1 MSTDFAALTSAFA
14 AGLPDVR
21 ACLIVSRD
29 GLSLGSHPAGE
40 EARVLAAWGRVQELG
55 DVERGFAVVGDE
67 LWVFC
72 RRGPYAAMAI
82 AGASARAGVVLDRLE
97 QMALVA
103 EEHRLRKEG
112 LRGAASEPAR
122 RGRLSLHRERA
133 VIKPEREAE
142 PVIVPEPASI
152 VEPIEVVEMAQEI
165 DQATLTE
172 PDGSEVDPV
181 ALAREFAWLLPAEAA
196 DVDDPEE

>member
-40 EARVLAAWGRVQELG
+40 ESRALSVWGRVQELG

-72 RRGPYAAMAI
+72 RRGPYAALAI
-82 AGASARAGVVLDRLE
+82 AGASSRAGVVLDRLE

-103 EEHRLRKEG
+103 EEGRLRKEG
-112 LRGAASEPAR
+112 LRVTASEPEPPR
-122 RGRLSLHRERA
+122 RGRRSLHRERA
-133 VIKPEREAE
+133 ASKPDREVE
-142 PVIVPEPASI
+142 PVIVTDAAAPAD
-152 VEPIEVVEMAQEI
+152 VVEVVV
-165 DQATLTE
+165 ATNE
-172 PDGSEVDPV
+172 AAPPEQDWMEVDAV
-181 ALAREFAWLLPAEAA
+181 ALAREFAGLLPADA
-196 DVDDPEE
+196 DDSKE

>member
-29 GLSLGSHPAGE
+29 GLSLGSHPADE
-40 EARVLAAWGRVQELG
+40 EARALSAWVRVQELG

-82 AGASARAGVVLDRLE
+82 AGASARAGVALDRLE

-103 EEHRLRKEG
+103 EEDRLRKEG
-112 LRGAASEPAR
+112 LRGQAPDPPRRAR
-122 RGRLSLHRERA
+122 LALHRERTSS
-133 VIKPEREAE
+133 RDRDME
-142 PVIVPEPASI
+142 PVIVPEPAETA
-152 VEPIEVVEMAQEI
+152 EPLDVVEMLESANDVPPVER
-165 DQATLTE
+165 
-172 PDGSEVDPV
+172 DGMEVDPV
-181 ALAREFAWLLPAEAA
+181 ALAREFAGLLPA
-196 DVDDPEE
+196 DVDDAEE

>member
-14 AGLPDVR
+14 SGLPDVR

-40 EARVLAAWGRVQELG
+40 ESRALSVWGRVQELG
-55 DVERGFAVVGDE
+55 DVERGFAVVGEE

-72 RRGPYAAMAI
+72 RRGPYAALAI

-103 EEHRLRKEG
+103 EEDRLRKEG
-112 LRGAASEPAR
+112 LRAAPPEPPR
-122 RGRLSLHRERA
+122 RGRVSLHRERA
-133 VIKPEREAE
+133 ASRSEREVE
-142 PVIVPEPASI
+142 PVIVAEPAET
-152 VEPIEVVEMAQEI
+152 VDVVEMVE
-165 DQATLTE
+165 ATNDE
-172 PDGSEVDPV
+172 APPERDGAEVDPI
-181 ALAREFAWLLPAEAA
+181 ALAREFAGLLPAES
-196 DVDDPEE
+196 DDAEE

>member
-29 GLSLGSHPAGE
+29 GLSLGSHPAVE
-40 EARVLAAWGRVQELG
+40 ESRALSVWGRVQELG

-72 RRGPYAAMAI
+72 RRGPYAALAI
-82 AGASARAGVVLDRLE
+82 AGASSRAGVVLDRLE

-103 EEHRLRKEG
+103 EENRLRKEG
-112 LRGAASEPAR
+112 LRAAAPEPEPPR
-122 RGRLSLHRERA
+122 RGRRSLHRERA
-133 VIKPEREAE
+133 ASKPGREVE
-142 PVIVPEPASI
+142 PVIVTDAAEPAD
-152 VEPIEVVEMAQEI
+152 VVEMVE
-165 DQATLTE
+165 ATDE
-172 PDGSEVDPV
+172 ARPEHDGMEVDAV
-181 ALAREFAWLLPAEAA
+181 ALAREFAGLLPADA
-196 DVDDPEE
+196 DDKE

>member
-1 MSTDFAALTSAFA
+1 MSTDFAALTSASA

-40 EARVLAAWGRVQELG
+40 ESRALSVWGRVQELG

-103 EEHRLRKEG
+103 EEDRLRKDG
-112 LRGAASEPAR
+112 LRAAAPGAPS
-122 RGRLSLHRERA
+122 RGRLSPHRQRA
-133 VIKPEREAE
+133 TSRHDRVR
-142 PVIVPEPASI
+142 EPATAGHHCQ
-152 VEPIEVVEMAQEI
+152 PH
-165 DQATLTE
+165 
-172 PDGSEVDPV
+172 
-181 ALAREFAWLLPAEAA
+181 
-196 DVDDPEE
+196 

>member
-40 EARVLAAWGRVQELG
+40 EPRALSVWGRVQELG

-72 RRGPYAAMAI
+72 RRGPYAALAI
-82 AGASARAGVVLDRLE
+82 AGASSRAGVVLDRLE

-103 EEHRLRKEG
+103 EEDRLRKEG
-112 LRGAASEPAR
+112 LRPAAPEPPR

-133 VIKPEREAE
+133 TSRPDREVE
-142 PVIVPEPASI
+142 PVIVAEP
-152 VEPIEVVEMAQEI
+152 VEPLDVVEMVE
-165 DQATLTE
+165 ATDE
-172 PDGSEVDPV
+172 PATPEQDGMEVDPV
-181 ALAREFAWLLPAEAA
+181 ALAREFAGLLSEDADDAA
-196 DVDDPEE
+196 DDSKE